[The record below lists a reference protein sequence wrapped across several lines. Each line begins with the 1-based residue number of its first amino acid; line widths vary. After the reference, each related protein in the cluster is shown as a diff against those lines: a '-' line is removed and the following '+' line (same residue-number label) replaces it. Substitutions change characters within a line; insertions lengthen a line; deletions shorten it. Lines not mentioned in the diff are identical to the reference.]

1 MVLYVNTPSDSSHV
15 SDTEESNISTS
26 AISEDS
32 VSPSKPMNAG
42 TPNCIYMTKHCS
54 SVSSSAAAFSTG
66 ISCAGPVRN
75 TGIGAETFS
84 SEEPAIQPSQPMN
97 TISDM
102 NMNNDMI
109 SAFLMIFLPT
119 WSYGQFIS
127 SSKSVNIMGL
137 LRAKIEE

>member
-1 MVLYVNTPSDSSHV
+1 MIVFDTLRRLFEELGYDVKYV
-15 SDTEESNISTS
+15 SNYTDVDDKI
-26 AISEDS
+26 INE
-32 VSPSKPMNAG
+32 
-42 TPNCIYMTKHCS
+42 
-54 SVSSSAAAFSTG
+54 G
-66 ISCAGPVRN
+66 ISCASPVRN

-84 SEEPAIQPSQPMN
+84 AEEPAIPPSQPMN

-102 NMNNDMI
+102 NMNNDTI

-119 WSYGQFIS
+119 WPYGQFIS